1 LACSKRG
8 GSTAAV
14 VDAFVAAAAAFAV
27 YSAQLRVTTA
37 FVDAAIAKTVV
48 VARWAAATIAV

>member
-1 LACSKRG
+1 MACSTRG

-14 VDAFVAAAAAFAV
+14 IGAFVAAAAFAV

-48 VARWAAATIAV
+48 VVRSAAATIAV

>member
-1 LACSKRG
+1 MTCSLARG

-14 VDAFVAAAAAFAV
+14 VGTFVAAAAFAA
-27 YSAQLRVTTA
+27 YSAQLLVTTA

-48 VARWAAATIAV
+48 IARWAAATIAV

>member
-1 LACSKRG
+1 LACSTRG

-14 VDAFVAAAAAFAV
+14 VGTFVAAAAFAV
-27 YSAQLRVTTA
+27 YSAQLLVTTA

-48 VARWAAATIAV
+48 IARWAAATIAV

>member
-1 LACSKRG
+1 MACSKRG

-14 VDAFVAAAAAFAV
+14 VDAFVAAAAFAV

>member
-1 LACSKRG
+1 MACSKRG

-14 VDAFVAAAAAFAV
+14 VDASVAAAAFAV